1 MGGFLKKLTEK
12 LSRPLKIDSH
22 RAAALALLVAA
33 LGLIV
38 SGMLYPLVSLQGEYR
53 ETLDRERFKLRQL
66 NRIASQKGA
75 LSQRL
80 DNIKAMNQK
89 NEAFL
94 PTTTAAL
101 ASAELQ
107 TRIKEIVTD
116 AGGELA
122 STQVIP
128 EKPEENITRVGVK
141 IRLNG
146 STPILRNIL
155 HAFESG
161 KKALFIDNLNIRP
174 IRMPVNPRDKNA
186 GPEDRLSVD
195 FDVIGFMQ
203 TP

>member
-1 MGGFLKKLTEK
+1 
-12 LSRPLKIDSH
+12 
-22 RAAALALLVAA
+22 
-33 LGLIV
+33 
-38 SGMLYPLVSLQGEYR
+38 MLYPLVSLQGEYR